1 MTKRNTLLGLGA
13 LALLLAADV
22 ALAAGM
28 MMNRSMARHHQGMM
42 VGVPEPYRNMRNP
55 MPATDEVITQG
66 ARLYQANCAACHGK
80 QGYGDGPA
88 GKQLSPRPANLNH
101 FMKMRMMA
109 RDNYLIWTISEGGKR
124 FSTAM
129 PAFKETLS
137 EEDRWKIIH
146 FLRRL

>member
-1 MTKRNTLLGLGA
+1 MGAMT
-13 LALLLAADV
+13 LLLAAGV

-28 MMNRSMARHHQGMM
+28 MMNQSMARHHQGMM
-42 VGVPEPYRNMRNP
+42 VGVPEPYSGMGNP
-55 MPATDEVITQG
+55 LPASEEAISQG
-66 ARLYQANCAACHGK
+66 AQLYQANCAACHGK

-88 GKQLSPRPANLNH
+88 GKQLSPQPANLNR

-124 FSTAM
+124 FNTAM